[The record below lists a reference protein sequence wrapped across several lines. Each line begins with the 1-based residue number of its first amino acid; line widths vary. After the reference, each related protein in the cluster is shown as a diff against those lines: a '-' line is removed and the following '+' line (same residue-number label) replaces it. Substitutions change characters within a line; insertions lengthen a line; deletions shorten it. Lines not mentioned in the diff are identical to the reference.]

1 MVKCDALWKV
11 AESMEQITTI
21 LVLLVESIALIV
33 VLTWPAVKGKGWLV
47 GGLLAVLTSGV
58 CALVLQVL
66 MSQSGE
72 MILGPEEYRHYLQ
85 FAFFLFGLEL
95 LGKVLSVVA
104 VFQLRSTLLKLL
116 RTVAIQKD

>member
-1 MVKCDALWKV
+1 
-11 AESMEQITTI
+11 MEQITTI